1 MKSLPADN
9 IHQRLCDLRNG
20 TGKTQKEVSDELNI
34 QASVLSRIERGET
47 KAVSHDLVI
56 KFAEYYNVSTDYLL
70 CISDVRIKRNVEL
83 EELGLTNKALLQLL
97 QGKVNGSL
105 LSKMLE
111 HPYFPVL
118 LDTANAYFTE
128 AHNTGFASR
137 NAIIDIGTA
146 NIKDFIKEHPEHRIE
161 GQHDIRRLN
170 AEKVTGIE
178 ADLEKIK
185 SIFLSML
192 KDIKKEYDVPQQDI
206 STEELKKQIVTMKK
220 QAIFQKKKKPSF
232 NENDMS
238 RIVMGMFQS
247 TGMDL
252 DEYEQEMFHKMMVH
266 MLQRKR

>member
-20 TGKTQKEVSDELNI
+20 TGKSQKEVADELNI

-47 KAVSHDLVI
+47 KSVSHDLVI

-70 CISDVRIKRNVEL
+70 CISDVRIRRNVEL

-170 AEKVTGIE
+170 AEKVTGTE

-206 STEELKKQIVTMKK
+206 STEELKKQITTMKK
-220 QAIFQKKKKPSF
+220 QAIFQKKKKPNF
-232 NENDMS
+232 DENDMP

-252 DEYEQEMFHKMMVH
+252 DEYEQEMFRKMMVH

>member
-1 MKSLPADN
+1 M
-9 IHQRLCDLRNG
+9 
-20 TGKTQKEVSDELNI
+20 
-34 QASVLSRIERGET
+34 
-47 KAVSHDLVI
+47 
-56 KFAEYYNVSTDYLL
+56 
-70 CISDVRIKRNVEL
+70 

-161 GQHDIRRLN
+161 GQYDIRRLN
-170 AEKVTGIE
+170 VEKVTGTE